1 MLTIDRL
8 SFQYDAKHP
17 VLQNFSHSFE
27 MGKITA
33 ITGPS
38 GCGKTTL
45 LRLIAGLL
53 KPDRGT
59 VRLDDSR
66 LSYIFQEPRLFPWMT
81 ALENVTAVSCDE
93 AVARDLLTAL
103 ELPPDSF
110 CQYPDELSGGMKQR
124 ISIARAIAYQP
135 DIMLM
140 DEPFQ
145 GLDPNTKKK
154 TADVLF
160 GALQGKTGILITHD
174 ANDLAYCDCH
184 LSLDTL
190 GKI

>member
-1 MLTIDRL
+1 MRIRISKSYEEKKVFDGLELEIAEGEIL
-8 SFQYDAKHP
+8 GVFG
-17 VLQNFSHSFE
+17 E
-27 MGKITA
+27 
-33 ITGPS
+33 S
-38 GCGKTTL
+38 GVGKTTL
-45 LRLIAGLL
+45 LQGLAGLISFDGDVENV
-53 KPDRGT
+53 PQNIG
-59 VRLDDSR
+59 
-66 LSYIFQEPRLFPWMT
+66 YIFQEPRLFPWMT

-160 GALQGKTGILITHD
+160 GALHGKTGILITHD